1 MDSGKK
7 VETAKLTVPSCLE
20 VAFLDVKGA
29 YGYSR
34 PGFSVIG
41 SIIVA
46 AISTV
51 VSPLVRPRI
60 LGPGSFDQTAFYHI
74 QNEIIGGLNGE
85 DLALSNKQLE
95 EQLEEN
101 PREYAEHLLIKTRLG
116 ESDPS
121 LGSVGRLTGYVL
133 DRLQRKQQS
142 GEDAKQYV
150 GDWLEAT
157 LANYDRSQIRK
168 ALTEAELKKIHEKE
182 NAEIDVRLVLAKTSL
197 RTSGLPGLRQQLG
210 QLEAARNI
218 ATNWQ
223 KGRIDV
229 PREVLEE
236 ADVGPDQSVGYV
248 KSSLVIGDWR
258 EDTKSDAVRALRAV
272 VDKLDHGE
280 RSEGDSKAARN
291 MLRRHIERA
300 IDGR

>member
-142 GEDAKQYV
+142 VEDAKQYV

>member
-74 QNEIIGGLNGE
+74 QNEIICGLNGE
-85 DLALSNKQLE
+85 GLALSNKQLE
-95 EQLEEN
+95 DN
-101 PREYAEHLLIKTRLG
+101 PRTYAEHLLIKTRLG

-133 DRLQRKQQS
+133 DRLQRKQQP

-168 ALTEAELKKIHEKE
+168 VLTEAELKKIHEKE
-182 NAEIDVRLVLAKTSL
+182 NAEIDVRLVLANTSL
-197 RTSGLPGLRQQLG
+197 RTSDLPGLRQQLG

-218 ATNWQ
+218 VPNWR
-223 KGRIDV
+223 KGCIDV

-236 ADVGPDQSVGYV
+236 ADVSPDQSVGYV
-248 KSSLVIGDWR
+248 ESSLVIGDWR

>member
-95 EQLEEN
+95 EQLEDN